1 MYLEPESR
9 FNHEIYLQ
17 GFSTSLPHELQIR
30 LVRTVPG
37 LENAKI
43 LRPGYAVEYDFFNP
57 IQLYP
62 SLQSKVIKN
71 LFFAGQINGTSGYE
85 EAASQGIVAGINA
98 ARSLQNKS
106 PIDINRSNSYTGV
119 LIHDLVTKGT
129 KEPYRMFSSLVE
141 HRTYIRH
148 DNADARLTPLSNK
161 IGLASCHRIS
171 NLRLKLKNI
180 DKIQTFLENFKIHD
194 NHFHYKTLIP
204 PVFLDVDHWLN
215 Y

>member
-1 MYLEPESR
+1 MEPESR

-37 LENAKI
+37 LEDAKI

-85 EAASQGIVAGINA
+85 EAASQGIIAGINA

-171 NLRLKLKNI
+171 N
-180 DKIQTFLENFKIHD
+180 FKI
-194 NHFHYKTLIP
+194 KTKKYSENSNI
-204 PVFLDVDHWLN
+204 FRKFQDS
-215 Y
+215 